1 MTAISFAPS
10 IRGGGD
16 PPRRRFVSSVMSG
29 TASGTG
35 EAFGL
40 LEPSCYEACANAGFR
55 LIGAEALTSV
65 SPFQRAA
72 LADHAWRAWCS
83 QTT

>member
-1 MTAISFAPS
+1 
-10 IRGGGD
+10 
-16 PPRRRFVSSVMSG
+16 MSG
-29 TASGTG
+29 SASGAGTRRS
-35 EAFGL
+35 GL
-40 LEPSCYEACANAGFR
+40 LEPSAYDACANAGFR

-72 LADHAWRAWCS
+72 LADHAWRAWYS